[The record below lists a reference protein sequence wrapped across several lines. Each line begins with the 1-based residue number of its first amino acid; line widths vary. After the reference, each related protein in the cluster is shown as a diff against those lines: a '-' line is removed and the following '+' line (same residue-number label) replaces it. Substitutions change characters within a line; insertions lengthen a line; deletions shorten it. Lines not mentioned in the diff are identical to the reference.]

1 MKEFLKA
8 LLNLFH
14 CMQVYSKK
22 VNNYNMETSLKK
34 YWDILNVHF
43 KNIRDPDLL
52 QLLGEITVEFGN
64 KYFSMA
70 Q

>member
-52 QLLGEITVEFGN
+52 
-64 KYFSMA
+64 
-70 Q
+70 